1 MIISK
6 VLSSYV
12 FRYGMLAVLFSAIS
26 TMALMFIFYSVFS
39 YNNFKDVDQGFAD
52 ELSKLIAVHQ
62 NSGVD
67 AVDSFITQSTTEST
81 TQPATQLI
89 DIQYDYII
97 VDEAGRKLA
106 GNLKHWPKFA
116 EYNDW
121 FSFEL
126 AQLHGEN
133 DIRLMGKRVILAEGH
148 QLLVARN
155 SITVPSYSRFFAIIL
170 ISSFIITVFMGSFA
184 AFFMTWDFQRH
195 VNRIN
200 QSIKAIMD
208 GNLSE
213 RLIISKSGSKS
224 SGDLQQLALH
234 LNMMLDRIQ
243 YLMDGV
249 KQVSDNIA
257 HDLRTPLTRMRNNL
271 VTFEKNCNQN
281 DLSIVQQLIVEA
293 DNMLGTFNA
302 LQRIARVELGDSS
315 IEKAQ
320 LKLHQLLGDVI
331 ELYEPVASEK
341 SITFEVSIVD
351 VDIVADRN
359 LLFQAFANLLD
370 NAIKYTPE
378 NGHVVITLSTKD
390 DYQLLTP
397 KQAAFKPQ
405 AILTVAD
412 NGCGIAKQNYSKVF
426 RRFYREE
433 GSRGKQPGNG
443 LGLSLVAAVA
453 KVHSSQVILKPN
465 DPGLRV
471 HMVFS

>member
-1 MIISK
+1 
-6 VLSSYV
+6 
-12 FRYGMLAVLFSAIS
+12 
-26 TMALMFIFYSVFS
+26 
-39 YNNFKDVDQGFAD
+39 
-52 ELSKLIAVHQ
+52 
-62 NSGVD
+62 
-67 AVDSFITQSTTEST
+67 
-81 TQPATQLI
+81 
-89 DIQYDYII
+89 
-97 VDEAGRKLA
+97 
-106 GNLKHWPKFA
+106 
-116 EYNDW
+116 
-121 FSFEL
+121 
-126 AQLHGEN
+126 
-133 DIRLMGKRVILAEGH
+133 
-148 QLLVARN
+148 
-155 SITVPSYSRFFAIIL
+155 
-170 ISSFIITVFMGSFA
+170 
-184 AFFMTWDFQRH
+184 
-195 VNRIN
+195 
-200 QSIKAIMD
+200 
-208 GNLSE
+208 
-213 RLIISKSGSKS
+213 
-224 SGDLQQLALH
+224 
-234 LNMMLDRIQ
+234 MMLDRIQ

-257 HDLRTPLTRMRNNL
+257 HELRKPLTRMRNNL

>member
-1 MIISK
+1 M
-6 VLSSYV
+6 
-12 FRYGMLAVLFSAIS
+12 
-26 TMALMFIFYSVFS
+26 
-39 YNNFKDVDQGFAD
+39 QG
-52 ELSKLIAVHQ
+52 
-62 NSGVD
+62 
-67 AVDSFITQSTTEST
+67 
-81 TQPATQLI
+81 
-89 DIQYDYII
+89 
-97 VDEAGRKLA
+97 EA
-106 GNLKHWPKFA
+106 
-116 EYNDW
+116 
-121 FSFEL
+121 
-126 AQLHGEN
+126 

-148 QLLVARN
+148 QLLVVRN
-155 SITVPSYSRFFAIIL
+155 SITVPSYSQFFSIIL
-170 ISSFIITVFMGSFA
+170 ILSFVITVFTGSFA

-271 VTFEKNCNQN
+271 VTFEKNCNLN
-281 DLSIVQQLIVEA
+281 DLSIVQQLIIEA

-378 NGHVVITLSTKD
+378 NGHVVIALSTKD

-397 KQAAFKPQ
+397 CLLYTSPSPRDRS
-405 AILTVAD
+405 LT
-412 NGCGIAKQNYSKVF
+412 
-426 RRFYREE
+426 RM
-433 GSRGKQPGNG
+433 P
-443 LGLSLVAAVA
+443 
-453 KVHSSQVILKPN
+453 SSA
-465 DPGLRV
+465 
-471 HMVFS
+471 

>member
-1 MIISK
+1 MIVSK
-6 VLSSYV
+6 VFSSYI
-12 FRYGMLAVLFSAIS
+12 FRYAMRAVLFSGLSAVL
-26 TMALMFIFYSVFS
+26 LMLMLYSFFS
-39 YNNFKDVDQGFAD
+39 FNYFTDVDQGFTN
-52 ELSKLIAVHQ
+52 ELTEFASAYNNGGID
-62 NSGVD
+62 S
-67 AVDSFITQSTTEST
+67 VDSFIGRRGDEFN
-81 TQPATQLI
+81 P
-89 DIQYDYII
+89 IQYDYIL
-97 VDEAGRKLA
+97 VDSEYNKLA
-106 GNLKHWPKFA
+106 GNLESWPLFI
-116 EYNDW
+116 EYLDW

-126 AQLHGEN
+126 GSLESDA
-133 DIRLMGKRVILAEGH
+133 DIRHMARSVILADGK
-148 QLLVARN
+148 QLLVAR
-155 SITVPSYSRFFAIIL
+155 SRLAVLAHTRFFITIL
-170 ISSFIITVFMGSFA
+170 FSSFIITILMGAFS

-195 VNRIN
+195 VDRIN
-200 QSIKAIMD
+200 KSIKAIMD

-213 RLIISKSGSKS
+213 RLTISKSSSKS

-271 VTFEKNCNQN
+271 ATFEKNCSDE
-281 DLSIVQQLIVEA
+281 DLPNVQQLISEA

-302 LQRIARVELGDSS
+302 LQRIARVELGESGT
-315 IEKAQ
+315 EKTTVE
-320 LKLHQLLGDVI
+320 LHQLLDDVI

-341 SITFEVSIVD
+341 TISFDTNIEKVSM
-351 VDIVADRN
+351 VADRN

-378 NGHVVITLSTKD
+378 NGHINIALSTQDWSVLVSKD
-390 DYQLLTP
+390 ECRS
-397 KQAAFKPQ
+397 KPL

-412 NGCGIAKQNYSKVF
+412 NGCGIAEENYGKVF

-453 KVHSSQVILKPN
+453 KLHSSKVILKAN
-465 DPGLRV
+465 NPGLRV
-471 HMVFS
+471 HMVFN